1 MRKKK
6 NIHHLK
12 TKTDEYYAIEVA
24 RQIISRDSLYTLVN
38 YIIWA
43 WEAKPKIKKMD
54 LLNVITEEYLNNQ
67 KGKNEKT
74 NIVRFNPKLN

>member
-43 WEAKPKIKKMD
+43 WESKPKIKKMD

>member
-1 MRKKK
+1 MKKKK

-12 TKTDEYYAIEVA
+12 TKTDEHYAIEVA

-43 WEAKPKIKKMD
+43 WEAKPKIKQMD

>member
-12 TKTDEYYAIEVA
+12 TKSDNCYAMEVA
-24 RQIISRDSLYTLVN
+24 RQIIERNSLYTLVN
-38 YIIWA
+38 YIIWS
-43 WEAKPKIKKMD
+43 WEAKPKIKQMD

>member
-6 NIHHLK
+6 NTHHLK
-12 TKTDEYYAIEVA
+12 TKTDEHYAIEVA